1 MSTFSRFLPFLK
13 PYLSRM
19 VLAGLLV
26 MGVAAINLAL
36 LRLAGTLWDIITVQ
50 HDQSRMTDMIAVFLG
65 LVVLQGL
72 CSMGHS
78 YLTAWISQRIVADF
92 RRHLFAH
99 LHTLSVSFFAR
110 RRTGEL
116 LSRLMND
123 VTVIQSVVTETP
135 IDSAKQLVTFVGGIT
150 FLLTMNWRLCLLILV
165 LLPLLVLVAKF
176 FGRRLKSL
184 STSIQDH
191 TAAMSTLIEEVISG
205 IRIVKSFVQTQREE
219 TRFAAQVE
227 QTLALTMRK
236 AGVMAVFIPVISLLT
251 FSAAAA
257 VLWYGGRQV
266 IDGSVSP
273 GDLFAFVLFAGI
285 LIGPFSSA
293 ARVFAQIREAQG
305 ATQRVFEILDTRSE
319 VSDSPTATTLSSVS
333 GHIRAE
339 HIGFA
344 YDPRQPVLTDV
355 SFEAKPGELVAIV
368 GPTGAGKTT
377 VMNLL
382 HRFYDPTEGHIT
394 VDGHDLRQ
402 VTMDSW
408 YRQIALVPQ
417 ETILFGGTILDNIRY
432 GDEKASQEE
441 VVAASRAAH
450 AHDFI
455 MSFPDQY
462 QTIVGEKGI
471 NVSGGQRQR
480 IAIARAIVKNPRI
493 LLLDE
498 ATSALDSESERLV
511 QEALEQL
518 MKGRTTFVIAHR
530 LTTIQRADRILVLN
544 KGRLVETGTHAEL
557 MDRKGLYQYLYTLA
571 AHRTPLVN
579 LRRKVGGG
587 RPTHSILSTLDNSQP
602 GKACPQFF
610 VFTSRSFRSPA
621 CLQQ

>member
-1 MSTFSRFLPFLK
+1 MSTFTRFLPFLK

-19 VLAGLLV
+19 LLAGLLV

-36 LRLAGTLWDIITVQ
+36 LRLAGTLWDVITVQ
-50 HDQSRMTDMIAVFLG
+50 HDAARMNQLIALFLG
-65 LVVLQGL
+65 LVIFQGL

-78 YLTAWISQRIVADF
+78 YLTALVSQHIIADF
-92 RRHLFAH
+92 RTHLFAH
-99 LHTLSVSFFAR
+99 LQTLSVSFFAR

-123 VTVIQSVVTETP
+123 VTVIQTVVTETP
-135 IDSAKQLVTFVGGIT
+135 IDTAKQLVTFIGGIA
-150 FLLTMNWRLCLLILV
+150 FLLAMNWRLCLLILV
-165 LLPLLVLVAKF
+165 LLPLLVFVAKF

-184 STSIQDH
+184 STSIQDQ
-191 TAAMSTLIEEVISG
+191 TAALSTLIEEVISG
-205 IRIVKSFVQTQREE
+205 IRIVKSFVQTKREE
-219 TRFAAQVE
+219 TRFAGQVD
-227 QTLALTMRK
+227 QTLSLTMRR
-236 AGVMAVFIPVISLLT
+236 AGIMAIFIPVISLLT

-266 IDGSVSP
+266 IDGTVSP

-293 ARVFAQIREAQG
+293 ARVFAQVREAQG
-305 ATQRVFEILDTRSE
+305 ATERVFEILDQQPE
-319 VSDSPTATTLSSVS
+319 VSDLPNATALSSVS
-333 GHIRAE
+333 GHIAVERVS
-339 HIGFA
+339 FA
-344 YDPRQPVLTDV
+344 YDPRQPVLTDI
-355 SFEAKPGELVAIV
+355 SFEAQPGELVAII

-377 VMNLL
+377 AINLI
-382 HRFYDPTEGHIT
+382 HRFYDPTDGRIT
-394 VDGHDLRQ
+394 IDGQDLRQ
-402 VTMDSW
+402 VTLESW

-432 GDEKASQEE
+432 GNREASEHAVTE
-441 VVAASRAAH
+441 ASRAAH

-455 MSFPDQY
+455 MNFPDQY
-462 QTIVGEKGI
+462 QTVVGEKGI

-518 MKGRTTFVIAHR
+518 MRGRTTFVIAHR

-544 KGRLVETGTHAEL
+544 KGRLVETGTHGEL
-557 MDRKGLYQYLYTLA
+557 MERKGLYHYLYTLRLA
-571 AHRTPLVN
+571 EIP
-579 LRRKVGGG
+579 
-587 RPTHSILSTLDNSQP
+587 S
-602 GKACPQFF
+602 
-610 VFTSRSFRSPA
+610 
-621 CLQQ
+621 

>member
-1 MSTFSRFLPFLK
+1 MSTFKRFLPFLK

-19 VLAGLLV
+19 LFAGLLV

-36 LRLAGTLWDIITVQ
+36 LRLAGNLWDVITVQ
-50 HDQSRMTDMIAVFLG
+50 HDAGRMTELIGLFLG

-78 YLTAWISQRIVADF
+78 YLTAWVSQHIVADF

-99 LHTLSVSFFAR
+99 LQTLSVSFFAR

-135 IDSAKQLVTFVGGIT
+135 IDTAKQLVTFVGGIA
-150 FLLTMNWRLCLLILV
+150 FLLAMNWRLCLLILV

-184 STSIQDH
+184 STSIQDQ
-191 TAAMSTLIEEVISG
+191 TAALSTLIEEVISG
-205 IRIVKSFVQTQREE
+205 IRIVKSFVQTKREE
-219 TRFAAQVE
+219 ARFSLQVG
-227 QTLALTMRK
+227 QTLSLTLRR
-236 AGVMAVFIPVISLLT
+236 AGILAVFIPVISLLT

-266 IDGSVSP
+266 IDGAVSP
-273 GDLFAFVLFAGI
+273 GELFAFVLFAGI

-305 ATQRVFEILDTRSE
+305 ATERVFEILDTQSE
-319 VSDSPTATTLSSVS
+319 VRDAPNAMVLSNVS
-333 GHIRAE
+333 GQIQVE
-339 HIGFA
+339 HVNFA
-344 YDPRQPVLTDV
+344 YDPRRPVLTDV

-377 VMNLL
+377 VMNLI
-382 HRFYDPTEGHIT
+382 HRFYDPTEGRVTI
-394 VDGHDLRQ
+394 DGQDLRL
-402 VTMDSW
+402 VTLESW

-432 GDEKASQEE
+432 GNRDADEEAVKE
-441 VVAASRAAH
+441 ASRASH
-450 AHDFI
+450 AHEFI
-455 MSFPDQY
+455 MSFPDGY

-471 NVSGGQRQR
+471 TISGGQRQR
-480 IAIARAIVKNPRI
+480 IALARAILKNPRI

-544 KGRLVETGTHAEL
+544 KGRLVETGTHNEL
-557 MDRKGLYQYLYTLA
+557 MARQGLYHYLYTL
-571 AHRTPLVN
+571 RLTEVP
-579 LRRKVGGG
+579 
-587 RPTHSILSTLDNSQP
+587 S
-602 GKACPQFF
+602 
-610 VFTSRSFRSPA
+610 
-621 CLQQ
+621 

>member
-1 MSTFSRFLPFLK
+1 MSTFSRFLPFLR

-26 MGVAAINLAL
+26 MGVAAINLTL

-50 HDQSRMTDMIAVFLG
+50 RDQPKMTDMILILLG

-78 YLTAWISQRIVADF
+78 YLTAWVSQRIIADF
-92 RRHLFAH
+92 RRHLFGH

-135 IDSAKQLVTFVGGIT
+135 IDGAKQLVTFVGGIT
-150 FLLTMNWRLCLLILV
+150 FLLIMNWQLCLLILV
-165 LLPLLVLVAKF
+165 LLPLLVLAAKF
-176 FGRRLKSL
+176 FGRKLKSL

-205 IRIVKSFVQTQREE
+205 IRVVKSFVQTQREE
-219 TRFAAQVE
+219 TRFAEQVE
-227 QTLALTMRK
+227 QTLSLTMRK

-257 VLWYGGRQV
+257 VLWYGGQQV

-293 ARVFAQIREAQG
+293 ARVFAQVREAQG
-305 ATQRVFEILDTRSE
+305 ATQRVFEILDTRAE
-319 VSDSPTATTLSSVS
+319 VSDSPTATTLSSIS
-333 GHIRAE
+333 GHIRAD

-344 YDPRQPVLTDV
+344 YDPRRPVLTDV
-355 SFEAKPGELVAIV
+355 SFEAKPGELIAIV

-382 HRFYDPTEGHIT
+382 HRFYDPTDGSIT
-394 VDGHDLRQ
+394 IDGQDLRH

-408 YRQIALVPQ
+408 YRQISLVPQ

-432 GDEKASQEE
+432 GNEKATQEE

-498 ATSALDSESERLV
+498 ATSALDGESERLV

-530 LTTIQRADRILVLN
+530 LTTIQRADRILVFN
-544 KGRLVETGTHAEL
+544 KGRLVETGTHAKL
-557 MDRKGLYQYLYTLA
+557 MDQKGLYQYLYTL
-571 AHRTPLVN
+571 RLIELP
-579 LRRKVGGG
+579 
-587 RPTHSILSTLDNSQP
+587 S
-602 GKACPQFF
+602 
-610 VFTSRSFRSPA
+610 
-621 CLQQ
+621 

>member
-50 HDQSRMTDMIAVFLG
+50 HDQSRMTDLITVFLG

-92 RRHLFAH
+92 RQHLFAH
-99 LHTLSVSFFAR
+99 LLTLSVSFFAR

-150 FLLTMNWRLCLLILV
+150 FLLTMNWRLCLLILA

-184 STSIQDH
+184 STSIQDQ

-227 QTLALTMRK
+227 QTLALSMRR
-236 AGVMAVFIPVISLLT
+236 AGTMAVFIPVISLLT

-257 VLWYGGRQV
+257 VLWYGGSQV

-273 GDLFAFVLFAGI
+273 GDLFAFILFAGI

-319 VSDSPTATTLSSVS
+319 VSDSPATTSLSAVS

-339 HIGFA
+339 HVSFS

-377 VMNLL
+377 MMNLL

-394 VDGHDLRQ
+394 IDGQDLRQ

-432 GDEKASQEE
+432 GDGKATQEE

-544 KGRLVETGTHAEL
+544 KGQLVETGTHAEL
-557 MDRKGLYQYLYTLA
+557 MDRKGLYQYLYTL
-571 AHRTPLVN
+571 RLIELP
-579 LRRKVGGG
+579 
-587 RPTHSILSTLDNSQP
+587 S
-602 GKACPQFF
+602 
-610 VFTSRSFRSPA
+610 
-621 CLQQ
+621 

>member
-1 MSTFSRFLPFLK
+1 MSTFSRFLPFLR

-26 MGVAAINLAL
+26 MGVAAINLTL

-50 HDQSRMTDMIAVFLG
+50 RDQPKMTDMILILLG

-78 YLTAWISQRIVADF
+78 YLTAWISQRIIADF
-92 RRHLFAH
+92 RRHLFGH

-135 IDSAKQLVTFVGGIT
+135 IDGAKQLVTFVGGIT
-150 FLLTMNWRLCLLILV
+150 FLLIMNWQLCLLILV
-165 LLPLLVLVAKF
+165 LLPLLVLAAKF
-176 FGRRLKSL
+176 FGRKLKSL

-205 IRIVKSFVQTQREE
+205 IRVVKSFVQTQREE
-219 TRFAAQVE
+219 TRFAEQVE
-227 QTLALTMRK
+227 QTLSLTMRK

-257 VLWYGGRQV
+257 VLWYGGQQV

-293 ARVFAQIREAQG
+293 ARVFAQVREAQG
-305 ATQRVFEILDTRSE
+305 ATQRVFEILDTRAE
-319 VSDSPTATTLSSVS
+319 VSDSPTATTLSSIS
-333 GHIRAE
+333 GHIRAD

-344 YDPRQPVLTDV
+344 YDPRRPVLTDV
-355 SFEAKPGELVAIV
+355 SFEAKPGELIAIV

-382 HRFYDPTEGHIT
+382 HRFYDPTDGSIT
-394 VDGHDLRQ
+394 IDGQDLRH

-408 YRQIALVPQ
+408 YRQISLVPQ

-432 GDEKASQEE
+432 GNEKATQEE

-498 ATSALDSESERLV
+498 ATSALDGESERLV

-530 LTTIQRADRILVLN
+530 LTTIQRADRILVFN
-544 KGRLVETGTHAEL
+544 KGRLVETGTHAKL
-557 MDRKGLYQYLYTLA
+557 MDQKGLYQYLYTL
-571 AHRTPLVN
+571 RLIELP
-579 LRRKVGGG
+579 
-587 RPTHSILSTLDNSQP
+587 S
-602 GKACPQFF
+602 
-610 VFTSRSFRSPA
+610 
-621 CLQQ
+621 

>member
-1 MSTFSRFLPFLK
+1 
-13 PYLSRM
+13 
-19 VLAGLLV
+19 
-26 MGVAAINLAL
+26 
-36 LRLAGTLWDIITVQ
+36 
-50 HDQSRMTDMIAVFLG
+50 
-65 LVVLQGL
+65 
-72 CSMGHS
+72 MGHS
-78 YLTAWISQRIVADF
+78 YLTAWISQRIIADF

-135 IDSAKQLVTFVGGIT
+135 IDSAKQLVTFIGGIT
-150 FLLTMNWRLCLLILV
+150 FLLMMNWRLCLLILV
-165 LLPLLVLVAKF
+165 LLPLLVLVAKV

-305 ATQRVFEILDTRSE
+305 ATQRVFEILDTGSE

-344 YDPRQPVLTDV
+344 YDPRQPVLMDI
-355 SFEAKPGELVAIV
+355 SFEAKPGELIAIV

-394 VDGHDLRQ
+394 IDGEDLRQ

-557 MDRKGLYQYLYTLA
+557 MDRKGLYQYLYTL
-571 AHRTPLVN
+571 RLIELP
-579 LRRKVGGG
+579 
-587 RPTHSILSTLDNSQP
+587 S
-602 GKACPQFF
+602 
-610 VFTSRSFRSPA
+610 
-621 CLQQ
+621 